1 MRLIDLLLTFQR
13 TLANS
18 AARFVIALW
27 SRQTGK
33 GFTTS
38 FIASRGAMTEP
49 RSNWLIVAP
58 TERQSLE
65 TLDKCKDWIKA
76 ANLTVA
82 DTEEE
87 FDALEKG
94 AKIKAKVI
102 VLANGSKIYALPGKP
117 ASLRGFTGYLII
129 DEFAFFEDQKEV
141 WKAVFA
147 VITNPMASLKR
158 IIITSTPNG
167 QSDMFHKL
175 VDENFLNPNPK
186 RRVKWEVQKVTIH
199 EAAKE
204 WEAAGKLG
212 TVVDEKTGEE
222 RPKTA
227 EEYVEEIREAF
238 DCPEAWPQEYE
249 CEFLDASANLLS
261 FDMITAAESVEATEH
276 GFDPDEPGEFYGGFD
291 FGGISDPS
299 IFWLAKK
306 VVTTGADG
314 KPVEK
319 LVTRDVMFI
328 KGMDTGEQ
336 LQAVRSRIDKC
347 VRVCVDYT
355 GPGRGFGDIAANGFE
370 SFPGWGE
377 FDEDPKK
384 FMTGKIEKFNF
395 SESSK
400 RELFTP
406 FRLCFGKVC
415 TFLIPHA
422 DWIRQDFHS
431 MQMLRSGNDF
441 KFWAPHMSNGH
452 ADGCCAAALCR
463 RAASFG
469 GSAPMPPKASNSRAA
484 AARRRQAGERRMRS
498 LRGDYHS

>member
-1 MRLIDLLLTFQR
+1 MRLIDYLLAFQKK
-13 TLANS
+13 LAAS
-18 AARFVIALW
+18 RSRFVIALW

-33 GFTTS
+33 GFTSS
-38 FIASRGAMTEP
+38 FIASRGAETEP
-49 RSNWLIVAP
+49 RSKWLIVAP

-76 ANLTVA
+76 ANLSA
-82 DTEEE
+82 AETEEE

-102 VLANGSKIYALPGKP
+102 ALPNGSKIYALPGKP
-117 ASLRGFTGYLII
+117 ASLRGFTGYLIL
-129 DEFAFFEDQKEV
+129 DEFAFFEDQDAV
-141 WKAVFA
+141 WRAVFA
-147 VITNPMASLKR
+147 VITNPMASIKR

-167 QSDMFHKL
+167 QGDRFHRL

-186 RRVKWEVQKVTIH
+186 RRVKWEVQKATIH

-212 TVVDEKTGEE
+212 TVLDEATGQE

-261 FDMITAAESVEATEH
+261 FEMITAAESVEATEH

-291 FGGISDPS
+291 FGGIKDPS
-299 IFWLAKK
+299 VFWYSKK
-306 VVTTGADG
+306 RPEDG
-314 KPVEK
+314 R
-319 LVTRDVMFI
+319 LVTREV
-328 KGMDTGEQ
+328 KVLRGLDTEDQ
-336 LQAVRSRIDKC
+336 LEEVRPLIEKC
-347 VRVCVDYT
+347 VRVCVDYS
-355 GPGRGFGDIAANGFE
+355 GPGRGFGDLAVKR
-370 SFPGWGE
+370 WGQ

-384 FMTGKIEKFNF
+384 FLNGKIELVTFT
-395 SESSK
+395 EPMK
-400 RELFTP
+400 RALFTP
-406 FRLCFGKVC
+406 FRLCFGKEP

-422 DWIRQDFHS
+422 DWIRQDLHA
-431 MQMLRSGNDF
+431 MQMILRGNEYV
-441 KFWAPHMSNGH
+441 FWAPRMSAGH
-452 ADGCCAAALCR
+452 SDGSCAAALCR

-469 GSAPMPPKASNSRAA
+469 GEYVPPVSAPARADYE
-484 AARRRQAGERRMRS
+484 ARSPYE
-498 LRGDYHS
+498 

>member
-1 MRLIDLLLTFQR
+1 MPLIAYLLAFQKK
-13 TLANS
+13 LAAS
-18 AARFVIALW
+18 AARFLIALW

-49 RSNWLIVAP
+49 RSKWLIVAP

-76 ANLTVA
+76 ANLSA
-82 DTEEE
+82 AESEEE

-94 AKIKAKVI
+94 AKVKAKI
-102 VLANGSKIYALPGKP
+102 IELPNGSKIYALPGKP
-117 ASLRGFTGYLII
+117 ASLRGFTGYLIL
-129 DEFAFFEDQKEV
+129 DEFAFFEDEDAV
-141 WKAVFA
+141 WRAVFA
-147 VITNPMASLKR
+147 VITNPMASIKR

-167 QSDMFHKL
+167 QGDRFHKL
-175 VDENFLNPNPK
+175 VEENLLAPNTK
-186 RRVKWEVQKVTIH
+186 RRVKWEVQKTTIH

-212 TVVDEKTGEE
+212 TVVDETTGEE

-291 FGGISDPS
+291 FGGIKDPS
-299 IFWLAKK
+299 IFWFAKK
-306 VVTTGADG
+306 VGD
-314 KPVEK
+314 K
-319 LVTRDVMFI
+319 LITRDVLTLRES
-328 KGMDTGEQ
+328 DTGEQ
-336 LQAVRSRIDKC
+336 LAAVRSRIDKC

-355 GPGRGFGDIAANGFE
+355 GPGRGFGDVAANGIPGTDFG
-370 SFPGWGE
+370 GWGE
-377 FDEDPKK
+377 YDADPKK
-384 FMTGKIEKFNF
+384 FLNGKIEKVTF
-395 SESSK
+395 SEPSK

-406 FRLCFGKVC
+406 FRLCFGKEPK
-415 TFLIPHA
+415 FIIPHS
-422 DWIRQDFHS
+422 DWIRQDFHGV
-431 MQMLRSGNDF
+431 QMILKG
-441 KFWAPHMSNGH
+441 KEYVFWAPRMST
-452 ADGCCAAALCR
+452 
-463 RAASFG
+463 ASLIL
-469 GSAPMPPKASNSRAA
+469 MPVWEWYSSPLPSFS
-484 AARRRQAGERRMRS
+484 S
-498 LRGDYHS
+498 P

>member
-1 MRLIDLLLTFQR
+1 MRLVDYLLAFQKK
-13 TLANS
+13 LAAS
-18 AARFVIALW
+18 TSRFVIALW

-33 GFTTS
+33 GFTSS
-38 FIASRGAMTEP
+38 FIASRGAETEP
-49 RSNWLIVAP
+49 RSKWLIVAP

-76 ANLTVA
+76 ANLSA
-82 DTEEE
+82 AETEEE

-102 VLANGSKIYALPGKP
+102 ALPNGSKIYALPGKP
-117 ASLRGFTGYLII
+117 ASLRGFTGYLIL
-129 DEFAFFEDQKEV
+129 DEFAFFEDQDAV

-147 VITNPMASLKR
+147 VITNPMAGIKR
-158 IIITSTPNG
+158 VLVTSTPNG
-167 QSDMFHKL
+167 QGDRFHRL

-186 RRVKWEVQKVTIH
+186 RRVKWEVQKATIH

-212 TVVDEKTGEE
+212 TVVDEATGKE

-249 CEFLDASANLLS
+249 CEFLDASANLLT

-291 FGGISDPS
+291 FGGIKDPS

-306 VVTTGADG
+306 AGG
-314 KPVEK
+314 K
-319 LVTRDVMFI
+319 LVTREV
-328 KGMDTGEQ
+328 KVLRGLDTEDQ
-336 LQAVRSRIDKC
+336 LEEVRPMIEKC

-355 GPGRGFGDIAANGFE
+355 GPGRGFGDMAAKR
-370 SFPGWGE
+370 WGQ

-384 FMTGKIEKFNF
+384 FLAGKIELFTF
-395 SESSK
+395 SEPSK
-400 RELFTP
+400 RALFTP
-406 FRLCFGKVC
+406 FRLCFGKEP

-422 DWIRQDFHS
+422 DWIRQDFHA
-431 MQMLRSGNDF
+431 MQMILRG
-441 KFWAPHMSNGH
+441 KEYVFWAPRMSAGH
-452 ADGCCAAALCR
+452 SDGSCAAALCR

-469 GSAPMPPKASNSRAA
+469 GEYVPPVVARARA
-484 AARRRQAGERRMRS
+484 DYDRRRI
-498 LRGDYHS
+498 